1 MRFST
6 ASGTPVK
13 LASATLAPR
22 GLALGL
28 SPDPGALEPAYDVAT
43 SGGADSTQPPSRA
56 GKSKLSATVIG
67 LVPQARWR
75 RKSDRAF
82 LILPSV
88 AGMAQM
94 SRRAANP
101 NRRLM
106 TASRRVKLNFNQGP

>member
-28 SPDPGALEPAYDVAT
+28 SPDPGVLEPAYDVAI
-43 SGGADSTQPPSRA
+43 SGGADSTQPPSTA
-56 GKSKLSATVIG
+56 GNSKLSATVIG

-75 RKSDRAF
+75 GKSDRAF

-94 SRRAANP
+94 SRRRAANP
-101 NRRLM
+101 SRRLNH
-106 TASRRVKLNFNQGP
+106 ANRGELN